1 MKRSLKIFILF
12 LFIVF
17 SNSVTARVKWES
29 LKTPARAKLIIGGNS
44 LTNFWILDEENN
56 ILHNV
61 RGKWTVYP
69 FNKLFSVTHFRSY
82 FPILVEGNRLFIFLT
97 DTDWK
102 THIAEIRNGKIIY
115 YAFVTSAPLYRI
127 TRVSNTLYA
136 TGNFGI
142 ILKLQDGHWIQLPS
156 PIHSHIHSAAAD
168 KRGTLWL
175 GTNNEGVFSWNG
187 KEFHHFNH
195 PVKITKVPVNRIKII
210 RDTLYINTSKGV
222 SYKLYNGIFHP
233 VPPQRTPF
241 TSTVKLMHNGYYK
254 IVSNNG
260 NVRYIPYLYK
270 IKSFKE
276 LRDGHALLLT
286 QSHQLFFDHH
296 VTGNFFL
303 DFASRLGLEGP
314 KYSYTPINTEPEVA
328 KNSLYL
334 KLRPGIIFSDFNND
348 FYQDILLFNVS
359 DERHPYLYLNNQS
372 HYFNNF
378 AGPLGLNKFTFN
390 GFFSYAFD
398 LNGDN
403 IPEIISPD
411 FRNRNYYLNIVE
423 KSAGKYQLSASIPMP
438 KEYAVNP
445 LQYLS
450 FTDIDKDGDL
460 DIALVFGYSESGKGS
475 IIFLKNNSYGNFSV
489 PDTTLADVFRGW
501 NVQTIFADFNNDGLD
516 DVAVCRNWGANVIYF
531 QDKNSGWSARR
542 LPSPKNFRSQ
552 QRKSGIVAFDY
563 DNDGDL
569 DIVMLAE
576 QPFIRILQNDG
587 KGNFTDITQKSGLNI
602 LNTGKKSGQITA
614 GDFDNNGFIDLF
626 ITVHT
631 ENKWKNFI
639 FLNDSSHR
647 FVDESENLG
656 ISNGKVEFVATGDI
670 DNDGDLDL
678 YGFRQGSN
686 VLWLNNLNSTNYLR
700 FRLTGIKSN
709 SAAIGAKIW
718 LYEAGHLG
726 NSNYLSGYR
735 QTGSKLTG
743 WGYQNERI
751 VHFGVNDKKK
761 YDVRIVFPTGKT
773 KILKNLL
780 PGRTIHVTEISA
792 PVSWFY
798 LADHK
803 AHVLLRD
810 KEFLSYLLVI
820 ILGLFFL
827 MFTIQYGTKKFR
839 WDVRLTTII
848 VSLNLI
854 IFAILLFV
862 LYRNE
867 TGMKYYLPLAV
878 ILFGSFGPLG
888 FFLWIKRFTGL
899 KSEKENDYALF
910 QALQNFAH
918 GAWAA
923 SNLNSLQLFFENMSM
938 DDLRDNDFLQPF
950 EKRKE
955 TFFNLTLPV
964 INEII
969 SLSEKS
975 NKNRELL
982 PEIINNKNGL
992 VRFLSSDF
1000 SHMRSLDN
1008 EHLSTAIMK
1017 LREALSLL
1025 KNMIFAGNSCY
1036 PSLILNNLREEL
1048 ENLTSS
1054 NNIDLKIIN
1063 FLSGEDAVLM
1073 DATSLANILDN
1084 CIQNS
1089 RKAMAE
1095 NPEKKMTIKF
1105 IKADPRIFIEITD
1118 NGKGIPEGEQEK
1130 IFENGYSSTHSTGY
1144 GLFYAKETLKKYGGR
1159 IYVKNSV
1166 PHQRTTFVIELQKG
1180 SKK

>member
-1 MKRSLKIFILF
+1 MLF
-12 LFIVF
+12 VVF
-17 SNSVTARVKWES
+17 SNSMAARVKWEPV
-29 LKTPARAKLIIGGNS
+29 KVPARAKLIIGGNS

-61 RGKWTVYP
+61 RGKWTVFP
-69 FNKLFSVTHFRSY
+69 LNKLFSVAHFRSY
-82 FPILVEGNRLFIFLT
+82 LPLLVEENRLIIFLT

-102 THIAEIRNGKIIY
+102 THIAEIRNGKIIH
-115 YAFVTSAPLYRI
+115 YALVTNAPLDRI
-127 TRVSNTLYA
+127 TRVSQTLYA

-142 ILKLQDGHWIQLPS
+142 ILKLQDGHWIRLSS
-156 PIHSHIHSAAAD
+156 PIHSHIHSSAAD

-175 GTNNEGVFSWNG
+175 GTNNEGVWSWNG
-187 KEFHHFNH
+187 KEFHHFDR
-195 PVKITKVPVNRIKII
+195 PDEITKVAVSGMKII
-210 RDTLYINTSKGV
+210 RDTLFINTSKGV
-222 SYKLYNGIFHP
+222 PYKLYHGVFHP

-241 TSTVKLMHNGYYK
+241 TGTAKLMHNGYYK

-260 NVRYIPYLYK
+260 KVRYIPYLYK

-276 LRDGHALLLT
+276 LRNGHALLLNR
-286 QSHQLFFDHH
+286 SHQLFYDHQ

-314 KYSYTPINTEPEVA
+314 KYAYMPINTEPEVA

-334 KLRPGIIFSDFNND
+334 KLHPGIIFSDFNND
-348 FYQDILLFNVS
+348 FYPDILLFNVS
-359 DERHPYLYLNNQS
+359 DERHPYLYLNNRGQ
-372 HYFNNF
+372 YFNNF

-390 GFFSYAFD
+390 GFFSHAFD

-403 IPEIISPD
+403 VPEIISPD
-411 FRNRNYYLNIVE
+411 YRKNNYFLNILE
-423 KSAGKYQLSASIPMP
+423 KTAGKYQLSASIPMP
-438 KEYAVNP
+438 QKYAAKP

-450 FTDIDKDGDL
+450 FTDIDRDGDL
-460 DIALVFGYSESGKGS
+460 DMALVFGYSVSGNGS
-475 IIFLKNNSYGNFSV
+475 IIFLKNNGYGNFSV
-489 PDTTLADVFRGW
+489 PDTTLANVFRGW
-501 NVQTIFADFNNDGLD
+501 NVQTIFADFNNDGWD

-531 QDKNSGWSARR
+531 QDKNAGWTARQ
-542 LPSPKNFRSQ
+542 LPTPKNFRSQ
-552 QRKSGIVAFDY
+552 QRKSGMVAFDY

-569 DIVMLAE
+569 DLVMLAE

-587 KGNFTDITQKSGLNI
+587 QGNFTDITGKSGLNV
-602 LNTGKKSGQITA
+602 LNTGKKRGQITA

-626 ITVHT
+626 IAVHT
-631 ENKWKNFI
+631 ENRWKNFL

-647 FVDESENLG
+647 FVDGSKNMG
-656 ISNGKVEFVATGDI
+656 IANGKVEFVATGDI

-686 VLWLNNLNSTNYLR
+686 ILWLNNLDSNNYLR

-709 SAAIGAKIW
+709 SPAIGAKIW
-718 LYEAGHLG
+718 LYEAGHLN

-751 VHFGVNDKKK
+751 VHFGVNSKKK
-761 YDVRIVFPTGKT
+761 YDARIVFPAGKT
-773 KILKNLL
+773 KILRNLL
-780 PGRTIHVTEISA
+780 PGKTLHITEISA

-798 LADHK
+798 LADNK
-803 AHVLLRD
+803 AYILLRN
-810 KEFLSYLLVI
+810 KEFLSYLIVVL
-820 ILGLFFL
+820 LGLFFL
-827 MFTIQYGTKKFR
+827 MFTIQYGTEKFR

-854 IFAILLFV
+854 IFAILLLV
-862 LYRNE
+862 LNRDG
-867 TGMKYYLPLAV
+867 TGLKYYLPLAV
-878 ILFGSFGPLG
+878 IFSGSFGPLG
-888 FFLWIKRFTGL
+888 FFLWIKRFSGL

-923 SNLNSLQLFFENMSM
+923 SNLNSLQLFFENMSV

-969 SLSEKS
+969 SISEKS

-982 PEIINNKNGL
+982 PEIIKNKNGL

-1000 SHMRSLDN
+1000 SQMGPLDKTY
-1008 EHLSTAIMK
+1008 LTTAIMK

-1025 KNMIFAGNSCY
+1025 KNVIFAGHSCF

-1048 ENLTSS
+1048 ENLAASH
-1054 NNIDLKIIN
+1054 NIELKIIDL
-1063 FLSGEDAVLM
+1063 LSGENAALM
-1073 DATSLANILDN
+1073 DAVALANILDN
-1084 CIQNS
+1084 CIRNAV
-1089 RKAMAE
+1089 KAMGK
-1095 NPEKKMTIKF
+1095 NPEKRMMIKLL
-1105 IKADPRIFIEITD
+1105 KDDPRIFIEITD

-1144 GLFYAKETLKKYGGR
+1144 GLYYAKETLKKYGGR
-1159 IYVKNSV
+1159 IYVKNSI